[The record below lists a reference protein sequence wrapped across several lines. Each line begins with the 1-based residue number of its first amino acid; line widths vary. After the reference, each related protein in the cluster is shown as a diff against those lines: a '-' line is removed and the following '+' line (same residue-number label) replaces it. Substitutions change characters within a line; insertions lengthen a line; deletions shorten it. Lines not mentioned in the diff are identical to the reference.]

1 VINIKK
7 AASKSYK
14 IAPPTKIT
22 KAIVPNR
29 DIIISIK
36 VIEPTKPTKA
46 VTPAKAAAMEN
57 PNTSRFPTKPA
68 APVEVYPTHE
78 IKQSKIS
85 IEEDIITNPHD
96 YEKQSFSINL
106 ECPNGHFWRAGKPLP
121 VSKGKAFCPKCG
133 DPLKS
138 KPKQKKPR
146 PAGFNY

>member
-7 AASKSYK
+7 AATKSYK
-14 IAPPTKIT
+14 TAASTKIT

-36 VIEPTKPTKA
+36 VIEPTKPAKAVAPTKA
-46 VTPAKAAAMEN
+46 VSMAN
-57 PNTSRFPTKPA
+57 SNTQSIPSKPA
-68 APVEVYPTHE
+68 PPAEVYPTHQ
-78 IKQSKIS
+78 IKQSNIS

-96 YEKQSFSINL
+96 YEKQPFSINL

-133 DPLKS
+133 EPLKS
-138 KPKQKKPR
+138 KAKQKKLKP
-146 PAGFNY
+146 GFNY